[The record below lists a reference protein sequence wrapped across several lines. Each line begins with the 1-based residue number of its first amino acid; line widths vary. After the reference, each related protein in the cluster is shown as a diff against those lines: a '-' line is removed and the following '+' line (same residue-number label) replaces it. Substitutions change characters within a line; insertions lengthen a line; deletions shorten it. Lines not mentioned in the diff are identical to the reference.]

1 MGQVYDH
8 LSSEERNFIQRHI
21 NEGRSRR
28 WIADRLKR
36 SAPTISREVKR
47 SMGSASGYDAVS
59 AGLACRA
66 RRRRGPVKLREGTA
80 LRQHVLGQIRLAW
93 SPQQIS
99 GRLRA
104 MNDPALPVVSHETI
118 YRAIYVIAR
127 GELRK
132 ELIGFLRQ
140 AHKTRG
146 ARGRGTNRQGRLPD
160 MVSIHDRPE
169 DVLTRLLPGDWEGDF
184 VKGAGNASAI
194 GTLVERKSRYTL
206 IAKMK
211 DCSAQAALDGFT
223 KALAKV
229 PQMMRRSLAYD
240 QGKEMARHKELT
252 SRLGMP
258 VYFCD
263 PHSPWQ
269 RPSNENLNGLVR
281 QYLPKGIDLSIY
293 RAYSINT
300 VSTIADIWLEQEK
313 FSISFN
319 RAETPHLYGHPQS
332 TIFRDQPGDDRR
344 NRGLKE
350 SSHEEPDEPFRQ
362 GRVRRDRHRIRPD
375 RRPDLGGLHCR
386 LDRHR

>member
-1 MGQVYDH
+1 MGQVYHH
-8 LSSEERNFIQRHI
+8 LSSEEPNFIQRHM

-28 WIADRLKR
+28 WIAGRLQR
-36 SAPTISREVKR
+36 SAPTISREVRR
-47 SMGSASGYDAVS
+47 SAGSASGYDAAS
-59 AGLACRA
+59 AALACRA

-80 LRQHVLGQIRLAW
+80 LRRPVLGQIRLAW

-104 MNDPALPVVSHETI
+104 MKDPALPVVSHETI

-140 AHKTRG
+140 AHKRRG

-169 DVLTRLLPGDWEGDF
+169 EALARLLPGDWEGDF

-206 IAKMK
+206 IARMK
-211 DCSAQAALDGFT
+211 DCGAQAALDGFT

-229 PQMMRRSLAYD
+229 PQIMRRSLAYD
-240 QGKEMARHKELT
+240 HGKEMARHKEFA
-252 SRLGMP
+252 SRLSLQ

-263 PHSPWQ
+263 PHNPWQ
-269 RPSNENLNGLVR
+269 RPTNEKLNGLVR

-293 RAYSINT
+293 SQK
-300 VSTIADIWLEQEK
+300 D
-313 FSISFN
+313 
-319 RAETPHLYGHPQS
+319 
-332 TIFRDQPGDDRR
+332 
-344 NRGLKE
+344 
-350 SSHEEPDEPFRQ
+350 
-362 GRVRRDRHRIRPD
+362 
-375 RRPDLGGLHCR
+375 
-386 LDRHR
+386 LDRIAHSLNTRPRAVLGFQTPLEVFNAEPAKLGDALQP

>member
-1 MGQVYDH
+1 MGQVYHH
-8 LSSEERNFIQRHI
+8 LSSEERNFIQRHM

-28 WIADRLKR
+28 WIAGRLKR

-47 SMGSASGYDAVS
+47 SAGSASGYDAAS
-59 AGLACRA
+59 AALACRA

-80 LRQHVLGQIRLAW
+80 LRRHVLGQIRLAW

-132 ELIGFLRQ
+132 ELIGFLRR

-146 ARGRGTNRQGRLPD
+146 ARGRGANRQGRLPD

-169 DVLTRLLPGDWEGDF
+169 EALARLLPGDWEGDF

-211 DCSAQAALDGFT
+211 DCGAQAALDGFT

-229 PQMMRRSLAYD
+229 PPMMRRSLAYD
-240 QGKEMARHKELT
+240 QGKEMARHKELA
-252 SRLGMP
+252 SRLSLQ

-293 RAYSINT
+293 SQK
-300 VSTIADIWLEQEK
+300 D
-313 FSISFN
+313 
-319 RAETPHLYGHPQS
+319 
-332 TIFRDQPGDDRR
+332 
-344 NRGLKE
+344 
-350 SSHEEPDEPFRQ
+350 
-362 GRVRRDRHRIRPD
+362 
-375 RRPDLGGLHCR
+375 
-386 LDRHR
+386 LDRIALSLNTRPRAVLGFQTPLEVFNAELSKLGDALQT